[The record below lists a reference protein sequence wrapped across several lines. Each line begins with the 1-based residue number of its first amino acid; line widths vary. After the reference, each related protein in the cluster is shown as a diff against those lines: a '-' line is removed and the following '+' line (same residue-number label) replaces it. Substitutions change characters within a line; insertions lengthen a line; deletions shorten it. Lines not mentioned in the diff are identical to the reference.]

1 MERFARLKQVVQM
14 QHLLL
19 LMIVNLQIQDAPQMK
34 QSALN

>member
-19 LMIVNLQIQDAPQMK
+19 LKSVNLQIQDAPQMK